1 MPGDGDGQRADRR
14 LAGGSR
20 IPIAEIVEL
29 ASRSSG
35 PGGQHVNT
43 SSTRVSLRWN
53 IRESEGLSE
62 ELRERLLTK
71 LRPRLSRLGV
81 LIVHSDRSRSR
92 QRNLEAAY
100 ERLFE
105 LVESALRQAP
115 PRKPT
120 APTRGSKKRRLEAKR
135 QRGEVKTQRRVP
147 RDHES

>member
-1 MPGDGDGQRADRR
+1 MSGDADRQRVDRR
-14 LAGGSR
+14 LPGGSR
-20 IPIAEIVEL
+20 IPAGEIVEL

-53 IRESEGLSE
+53 IRESEGLTE
-62 ELRERLLTK
+62 EVRQRLLTQ
-71 LRPRLSRLGV
+71 LGSRLSRLGV

-100 ERLFE
+100 DRLYE
-105 LVESALRQAP
+105 LVESALHQAP

-135 QRGEVKTQRRVP
+135 QRSEVKTSRRPP
-147 RDHES
+147 RDQDD